1 MKKIVRLTESDIT
14 RIVKR
19 VMNESPL
26 LLGDPNDSY
35 DNDRD
40 SDEDDDDNL
49 SDDEFMS
56 KYRNKDIPGWD
67 TPNNKKLNR
76 LRDIRGNYKKRKG
89 KGMNEALGLLDKKKY
104 DFPKKKSIGNITG
117 RKITDYTSA
126 KRYTM
131 GTRISADDIMRY
143 INKGHD
149 MYVYI
154 NGDKRVYLDTTSG
167 DAYSEKDE
175 HILNVKKGGSFGSQ
189 FERLEDYLES

>member
-26 LLGDPNDSY
+26 LLGDPDYESNY
-35 DNDRD
+35 RD
-40 SDEDDDDNL
+40 SDEDDDDL
-49 SDDEFMS
+49 SDDDFMS
-56 KYRNKDIPGWD
+56 KYRDYSPSWD
-67 TPNNKKLNR
+67 VPTDKKLERMRRIRNKNR
-76 LRDIRGNYKKRKG
+76 GG
-89 KGMNEALGLLDKKKY
+89 MGMNEDLKRKY

-117 RKITDYTSA
+117 RKITDYASA
-126 KRYTM
+126 KKYTM

-143 INKGHD
+143 IDKGHD
-149 MYVYI
+149 IYVYI
-154 NGDKRVYLDTTSG
+154 NGDKRVYLDSTSG

-175 HILNVKKGGSFGSQ
+175 HILNVKKGGSPRSQ

>member
-1 MKKIVRLTESDIT
+1 MC
-14 RIVKR
+14 
-19 VMNESPL
+19 N
-26 LLGDPNDSY
+26 LGDVFRGAMPSAFILESETIISQKKDFNV
-35 DNDRD
+35 NV
-40 SDEDDDDNL
+40 SDL

-56 KYRNKDIPGWD
+56 KHRDYSPSWD
-67 TPNNKKLNR
+67 VPTDKKLNR

-89 KGMNEALGLLDKKKY
+89 KGMNEALGLLGKRKY

-117 RKITDYTSA
+117 RKITDYASA

-143 INKGHD
+143 IDKGHD
-149 MYVYI
+149 IYVYI
-154 NGDKRVYLDTTSG
+154 NGDKRVYLDSTSG

>member
-26 LLGDPNDSY
+26 LLGDPDYESNY
-35 DNDRD
+35 RD
-40 SDEDDDDNL
+40 SDEDDDDDL
-49 SDDEFMS
+49 SDDDFMS
-56 KYRNKDIPGWD
+56 KYRDYSPSWD
-67 TPNNKKLNR
+67 VPTDKKLERMRRIRNKNR
-76 LRDIRGNYKKRKG
+76 GG
-89 KGMNEALGLLDKKKY
+89 MGMNEALGLLGKRKY
-104 DFPKKKSIGNITG
+104 DIPKKKSIGNITG
-117 RKITDYTSA
+117 RKITDYASA

-143 INKGHD
+143 IDKGHD
-149 MYVYI
+149 IYVYI
-154 NGDKRVYLDTTSG
+154 NGDKRVYLDSTSG

-189 FERLEDYLES
+189 YDRLEDYLES